1 MMITLDAM
9 AERYKQLPSALL
21 ESGTTFDL
29 RVFDVGAAWNRHQY
43 EKHTQTSDQARERK
57 SKTLTVDQLQ
67 AMIERT
73 RKQNDQR
80 KTHSAG

>member
-9 AERYKQLPSALL
+9 AERYKQLPSAVLD
-21 ESGTTFDL
+21 SGTTFDL

-43 EKHTQTSDQARERK
+43 EKHTQTPEQGREKRA
-57 SKTLTVDQLQ
+57 KTLTVDQLQ
-67 AMIERT
+67 AMVERT

-80 KTHSAG
+80 KTNSAG

>member
-1 MMITLDAM
+1 MMIALDAM
-9 AERYKQLPSALL
+9 SERYKQLPSALL

-43 EKHTQTSDQARERK
+43 EKHTQTPEQGRQKRAQ
-57 SKTLTVDQLQ
+57 TLTVDQMQ
-67 AMIERT
+67 AMVQRT

-80 KTHSAG
+80 KTNSAG

>member
-9 AERYKQLPSALL
+9 SERYKQLPSALL

-29 RVFDVGAAWNRHQY
+29 RVFDIGAAWNRYQH
-43 EKHTQTSDQARERK
+43 EKHNETPEQSRQKRAQ
-57 SKTLTVDQLQ
+57 SLTVDQLQ
-67 AMIERT
+67 AMIQRT

-80 KTHSAG
+80 KTNSAG